1 VGEVPKVT
9 TREERGRE
17 AAAGPAGSPARDRL
31 LAAAVEHVA
40 ATGVNNLSLRQLAAA
55 IGTSHRMLLYHFTS
69 KRGLL
74 VEVVRAV
81 ERQQRDA
88 LAELRR
94 DLDAGVGTYAAVG
107 GDADVGGE
115 ADVGSAAD
123 GTAVELGL
131 RFWRRLTDPV
141 LGPQERL
148 FFEIYGHALQGDP
161 VCAPFLDEVV
171 SAWLDTITVLM
182 RRLGVGEAA
191 APAQA
196 RVALA
201 VTRGLLLDLLTTG
214 DREGVDAAMAAFMAT
229 YAGPRG

>member
-1 VGEVPKVT
+1 MT
-9 TREERGRE
+9 TREERGGE

-55 IGTSHRMLLYHFTS
+55 IGTSHRMLVYHFTS

-94 DLDAGVGTYAAVG
+94 DLDAGACTYAAVG
-107 GDADVGGE
+107 VD